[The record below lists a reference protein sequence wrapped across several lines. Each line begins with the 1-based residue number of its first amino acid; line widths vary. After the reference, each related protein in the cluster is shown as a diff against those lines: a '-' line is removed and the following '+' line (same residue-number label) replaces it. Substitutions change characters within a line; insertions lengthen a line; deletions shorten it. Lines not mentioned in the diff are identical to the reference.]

1 MLTDEH
7 RYKLL
12 HLLEKDPQ
20 LSQRALAGRLGLSL
34 GKVNFLVQALIEK
47 GLIKAQNFR
56 NHRNK
61 SAYMYY
67 LTPKGMKEKAR
78 VTLRFFEKK
87 LAEYEQLKAEIEALR
102 RDAEQ
107 TRAAREDR
115 RA

>member
-20 LSQRALAGRLGLSL
+20 LSQRALAGQLGLSL

-47 GLIKAQNFR
+47 GLIKAENFR
-56 NHRNK
+56 NSQNK

-78 VTLRFFEKK
+78 VTLRFFQRK
-87 LAEYEQLKAEIEALR
+87 LVEFEQLKGEIEALR
-102 RDAEQ
+102 RAADQ
-107 TRAAREDR
+107 VRARLR
-115 RA
+115 